1 MAACCSVSN
10 WRPAPGSDTSI
21 IQNRED
27 DPVTKTTYSSTNP
40 MFAAA
45 GGGTIYDKFQYSSAV
60 KAGGLV
66 FVAGQIGLNPD
77 GSIPEQPTQQFVN
90 AFERLKLVLEETGCQ
105 MGDLVEL
112 VSYHVGLGAHLAEF
126 AKVKSQYVPA
136 PFPTWT
142 ILDIA
147 GLARPGLII
156 EIKAVAAARS

>member
-1 MAACCSVSN
+1 M
-10 WRPAPGSDTSI
+10 
-21 IQNRED
+21 
-27 DPVTKTTYSSTNP
+27 TKTTYASKNP
-40 MFAAA
+40 IFAAA
-45 GGGTIYDKFQYSSAV
+45 SGGTIFDKFQYSSAA

-77 GSIPEQPTQQFVN
+77 GSMPEKPEQQFVN

-105 MGDLVEL
+105 MSDLVEL
-112 VSYHVGLGAHLAEF
+112 VSYHVGLNAHLADF
-126 AKVKSQYVPA
+126 AKVKARYVAA

-156 EIKAVAAARS
+156 EIKAVAAARN

>member
-1 MAACCSVSN
+1 
-10 WRPAPGSDTSI
+10 
-21 IQNRED
+21 
-27 DPVTKTTYSSTNP
+27 

-77 GSIPEQPTQQFVN
+77 GSIPDQPTQQFVN

-105 MGDLVEL
+105 MNDLVKL
-112 VSYHVGLGAHLAEF
+112 VSYHVGLGTHLAEF
-126 AKVKSQYVPA
+126 AKVKSQYVA
-136 PFPTWT
+136 EPFPTWT

-156 EIKAVAAARS
+156 EIEAVAAAKS

>member
-1 MAACCSVSN
+1 MTKKTYASK
-10 WRPAPGSDTSI
+10 
-21 IQNRED
+21 
-27 DPVTKTTYSSTNP
+27 DPI
-40 MFAAA
+40 FAAA
-45 GGGTIYDKFQYSSAV
+45 SGGTIFDKFQYSSAV

-77 GSIPEQPTQQFVN
+77 GTIPEKPEQQFVN
-90 AFERLKLVLEETGCQ
+90 AFERLKLVLEETGCE

-112 VSYHVGLGAHLAEF
+112 VSYHVGLTSHLADF
-126 AKVKSQYVPA
+126 MKVKKKYVPG

-156 EIKAVAAARS
+156 EIKAVASARD

>member
-1 MAACCSVSN
+1 M
-10 WRPAPGSDTSI
+10 
-21 IQNRED
+21 
-27 DPVTKTTYSSTNP
+27 TKTTHASKNP
-40 MFAAA
+40 IFAVAS
-45 GGGTIYDKFQYSSAV
+45 GGTIFEKFQYSSAV

-77 GSIPEQPTQQFVN
+77 GSMPEKPEQQFVN
-90 AFERLKLVLEETGCQ
+90 AFERLKLVLEEAGCQ

-112 VSYHVGLGAHLAEF
+112 VSYHVGLNIGSHLADF
-126 AKVKSQYVPA
+126 MKVKEKYVPA

-156 EIKAVAAARS
+156 EIKAVAASME

>member
-1 MAACCSVSN
+1 M
-10 WRPAPGSDTSI
+10 
-21 IQNRED
+21 
-27 DPVTKTTYSSTNP
+27 TKTTYRSTNP
-40 MFAAA
+40 IFAAA
-45 GGGTIYDKFQYSSAV
+45 GGGTIFDKFEYSSAV

-77 GSIPEQPTQQFVN
+77 GSMPEQPAQQFVN
-90 AFERLKLVLEETGCQ
+90 AFERLKLVVEDAGCQ
-105 MGDLVEL
+105 MSDLVEL
-112 VSYHVGLGAHLAEF
+112 VSYHVGLSTHLAEF
-126 AKVKSQYVPA
+126 MKVKSQYVPA

>member
-1 MAACCSVSN
+1 MTKKTYASN
-10 WRPAPGSDTSI
+10 D
-21 IQNRED
+21 
-27 DPVTKTTYSSTNP
+27 P

-45 GGGTIYDKFQYSSAV
+45 GGGSIFDKFQYSSAV

-77 GSIPEQPTQQFVN
+77 GTIPEKPEQQFVN
-90 AFERLKLVLEETGCQ
+90 AFERLKLVLEETGCE

-112 VSYHVGLGAHLAEF
+112 VSYHVGLTSHLADF
-126 AKVKSQYVPA
+126 MKVKEKYVPG

-156 EIKAVAAARS
+156 EIKAVAAARD